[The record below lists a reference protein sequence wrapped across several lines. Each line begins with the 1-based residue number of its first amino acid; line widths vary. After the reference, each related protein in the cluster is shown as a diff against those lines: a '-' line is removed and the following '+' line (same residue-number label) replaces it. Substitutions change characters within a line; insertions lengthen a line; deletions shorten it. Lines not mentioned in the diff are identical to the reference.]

1 MFKVVEKNIGSFQ
14 SSYFHFL
21 VCRFLDNLVHDD
33 LASLVVLL
41 TWPCQFLSTFL
52 PLFLSTSLLSCSDSL
67 FLAVISPTFFL
78 FPMKHLPYFF
88 LDYWDNQHVSLGVIS
103 IFTLYRLSFSAA
115 VSECRFMPIEQFVGY
130 IMV

>member
-1 MFKVVEKNIGSFQ
+1 
-14 SSYFHFL
+14 
-21 VCRFLDNLVHDD
+21 
-33 LASLVVLL
+33 
-41 TWPCQFLSTFL
+41 
-52 PLFLSTSLLSCSDSL
+52 
-67 FLAVISPTFFL
+67 
-78 FPMKHLPYFF
+78 MKHLPYFF